1 LSAKVLSNFIF
12 LRENPMSFGKKDNA
26 HTENS
31 SSVSSSG
38 SSSRH
43 SSGSN
48 GVEAFL
54 GQGSKVNG
62 TLTFSGPAE
71 LNGLVEGELHA
82 KEKLTI
88 GESAV
93 INARIVGGEI
103 LVKGTVNGDISAK
116 TLSLKRPA
124 KINGNITSSNLSIEE
139 GVIFEGKC
147 SMSQSSES
155 KSSPSMKPG
164 LASKAGAP
172 A

>member
-1 LSAKVLSNFIF
+1 
-12 LRENPMSFGKKDNA
+12 MSFGKK
-26 HTENS
+26 ENVQPES
-31 SSVSSSG
+31 ANLNSSG

-43 SSGSN
+43 SSSSSN

-124 KINGNITSSNLSIEE
+124 KINGNISSSNLSIED

-147 SMSQSSES
+147 SMTQSSS
-155 KSSPSMKPG
+155 SNDKSASPSKPG
-164 LASKAGAP
+164 MTGKAGAP